1 MQTALVSNTN
11 SIPTQKMTKITTQ
24 NETRELSSNA
34 LYIINS
40 HYKDNSILIQYA
52 NENKS
57 FYGNPLPEMENRT
70 LHVILHVGYNLDK
83 QNGLCIPVFQY
94 DTIHFQYNNKND
106 CIPEYCID
114 TNAIKY
120 HNMVDK
126 ELF

>member
-1 MQTALVSNTN
+1 MQTAIISNTN
-11 SIPTQKMTKITTQ
+11 SIPTEKMTKITTQ

-40 HYKDNSILIQYA
+40 HYKENYILIQYA

-57 FYGNPLPEMENRT
+57 CYGNPLPEMENRT
-70 LHVILHVGYNLDK
+70 LHVILHVGYKIDK

-94 DTIHFQYNNKND
+94 DTIHFKYINEND

-114 TNAIKY
+114 TTAIKY
-120 HNMVDK
+120 HNVADK